1 MLHTWKCT
9 QCPNSW
15 QAYCFEDVNY
25 TKRGWQ
31 QRKKQIDLGLCDEC
45 FKKKFGKLPEQR
57 KRRTAVPILV
67 LG

>member
-1 MLHTWKCT
+1 
-9 QCPNSW
+9 
-15 QAYCFEDVNY
+15 VNY

-31 QRKKQIDLGLCDEC
+31 QRKKQLDLGLCDEC